1 MLAQGVVQT
10 GVLATHSVGFACIG
24 LSLQTIPDLRHPHHS
39 ETRRAFCHP
48 KAEGGFVRSVA
59 YVCAGCDPPSIR
71 VSGKA
76 PIDFSV
82 CRVGS
87 GAESFSS
94 HRTLWVISRSLQKL
108 EARGFILPLVEKL
121 LSHSALML
129 ARKGELHW
137 GSDYKS
143 IKKNSAF
150 FVPGE
155 ISGWILTDTF
165 APTRCSNQDWPKTKF
180 LCSVFWILEM

>member
-1 MLAQGVVQT
+1 MWCRQVCWPLTLLVLPALVYHCRQSLTSGIPTILRPTALSAIQKLRVV
-10 GVLATHSVGFACIG
+10 L
-24 LSLQTIPDLRHPHHS
+24 L
-39 ETRRAFCHP
+39 
-48 KAEGGFVRSVA
+48 RSVA